1 VTTKPPLVSAILPF
15 SNEVRLNLVRK
26 AVNHFIRQNYTPYE
40 LVVVNGTPVDVLT
53 NESMNTESMR
63 AQGCNLAEIRVPEGL
78 NAAAMRNHGIRAAHG
93 EWIVPIDDDDWC
105 HPERILFQMAHRHG
119 PRPVTLRHQLR
130 VDVSPI
136 KELAGDFETARFK
149 PLLHLVDKAE
159 RGVAS
164 TMLFPR
170 QVNGASNGIS
180 WLYDESLN
188 TGEHDELLA
197 RVAEE
202 EGGVVVADNSHN
214 TFVAGMQW
222 PLMSIAVYHGMNEL
236 PFDRFF
242 EGMPR
247 PIDRNVVPPGLVPAD
262 ITQLRAVMESY
273 NFRTT

>member
-1 VTTKPPLVSAILPF
+1 VSAILPF

-26 AVNHFIRQNYTPYE
+26 AVNNFIRQNYTPYE

-63 AQGCNLAEIRVPEGL
+63 SQGCNLMEIRVPEGL
-78 NAAAMRNHGIRAAHG
+78 NAAAMRNHGIQAAHG

-130 VDVSPI
+130 VDVSPM

-170 QVNGASNGIS
+170 LE
-180 WLYDESLN
+180 WYYDEDLN
-188 TGEHDELLA
+188 TGEHEELFA
-197 RVAEE
+197 RIAHAD
-202 EGGVVVADNSHN
+202 GHVVADNSHN

-222 PLMSIAVYHGMNEL
+222 PLLSVAVYHGMNEL
-236 PFDRFF
+236 SFEQFF

-247 PIDRNVVPPGLVPAD
+247 PIDRNMVPPGLVPAD